1 MPLEFGKRKAE
12 KQLVADL
19 FARFNCP
26 SDVDDPA
33 TWLAEHAEPEA
44 LMGWLMSELEPFAR
58 MLSELYEW
66 LADVRATVGG
76 QRRRG
81 AVRLRL
87 AQRAGCRSRSSRS
100 RSPTCAAGRTRPARW
115 FRWADGFD
123 AVDDESSA
131 LADFDGPG
139 TDLAQAIEAHQHLEA
154 GQRALILT
162 DSDGLR
168 SSSSCAAQRSST
180 MRGTC
185 ASMSKPTRS
194 SIAQRA
200 GWIRT
205 AESGRHLS
213 R

>member
-1 MPLEFGKRKAE
+1 VSFSLESFPKSYVRGWADATRA
-12 KQLVADL
+12 LV
-19 FARFNCP
+19 
-26 SDVDDPA
+26 
-33 TWLAEHAEPEA
+33 
-44 LMGWLMSELEPFAR
+44 
-58 MLSELYEW
+58 
-66 LADVRATVGG
+66 
-76 QRRRG
+76 
-81 AVRLRL
+81 
-87 AQRAGCRSRSSRS
+87 
-100 RSPTCAAGRTRPARW
+100 
-115 FRWADGFD
+115 RWADGFD

-194 SIAQRA
+194 SIARRA
-200 GWIRT
+200 GWIRPLRVDGT
-205 AESGRHLS
+205 SAAEEACGRNARRCSVRVSLGRS
-213 R
+213 S